1 MRDDYEYG
9 NTECLAGLECADK
22 LHSGLFILVRVVL
35 LIWAGFILFGRQFVY
50 RLHGS
55 FFKLSNEQFDMI
67 HYTAMAAYK
76 LLILV
81 FNLVPFV
88 VLQFIV

>member
-1 MRDDYEYG
+1 MSMELLSALLGWSALINY
-9 NTECLAGLECADK
+9 
-22 LHSGLFILVRVVL
+22 IVL

-67 HYTAMAAYK
+67 HYTSMAVYK

-88 VLQFIV
+88 VLQFMV

>member
-1 MRDDYEYG
+1 MSME
-9 NTECLAGLECADK
+9 
-22 LHSGLFILVRVVL
+22 ILSALLGWSALINYIVL